1 MNLTHFKEGFQ
12 FVLKWEGNYVN
23 DPDDPGGETKYGISK
38 RAYPHLNISE
48 LKLIDAVYIYYDD
61 YWSKAGCS
69 ELEYPF
75 NIVVFDT
82 AVNCGVGRATH
93 WLKKA
98 KDIDHYMQ
106 LRKDYYLGLAE
117 SPRFRKY
124 LRGWLNRL
132 GDLQK
137 LVDIAKENGAV

>member
-1 MNLTHFKEGFQ
+1 MNLSQFKEGFQ
-12 FVLKWEGNYVN
+12 FVLKWEGGYVD
-23 DPDDPGGETKYGISK
+23 DPDDPGGQTKYGISK
-38 RAYPHLNISE
+38 AAYPHLNIPE
-48 LKLIDAVYIYYDD
+48 LKMIDAVYIYYED
-61 YWSKAGCS
+61 YWAKAGCS
-69 ELEYPF
+69 ELDYPL

-98 KDIDHYMQ
+98 KNVHDYLDIRKQHY
-106 LRKDYYLGLAE
+106 LNLAE

-132 GDLQK
+132 NDLKK
-137 LVDIAKENGAV
+137 LVEIAEEKGAA